1 MNVIMNTWVYIFK
14 RILSAIPILFIVSIM
29 SFTLIRLSPIDPLAQ
44 MKLNPAIS
52 ASTIEKEQKRLG
64 LDKPIVVQYFL
75 WASNFIKG
83 DMGYCID
90 NTKVSTKI
98 KTRILNTL
106 LLSLCVIFFSWIIA
120 LPLGVIAAI
129 NYNSLFDK
137 ILTVMTSVG
146 MAIPSFFFAI
156 LMLVFAQKTGF
167 FPLGGLTSVEFS
179 QMDMIHKIFDILK
192 HLILPTV
199 VLTTISL
206 SSIMRQMRAN
216 LLDVL
221 NSEYVKF
228 ARAKGLKYSKVIIK
242 HALRNAIN
250 PIITLLGFEFA
261 GLLSG
266 AALTEYVFQYPGLGK
281 LILEAVMQSDINLVM
296 ASLMIG
302 SFMLIL
308 GNLIADIL
316 LKLTDPR
323 VRV

>member
-1 MNVIMNTWVYIFK
+1 MSTWVYIFK
-14 RILSAIPILFIVSIM
+14 RILSSIPILFIVSLI
-29 SFTLIRLSPIDPLAQ
+29 SFFLIRLSPVDPLAQ
-44 MKLNPAIS
+44 LKLNPAIS
-52 ASTIEKEQKRLG
+52 QETINSETKRLG
-64 LDKPIVVQYFL
+64 LDKPVIIQYFL
-75 WASNFIKG
+75 WAKNFVKG
-83 DMGYCID
+83 DMGYCTD
-90 NTKVSTKI
+90 NIKVSTKI
-98 KTRILNTL
+98 KARMLNTL
-106 LLSLCVIFFSWIIA
+106 LLSFFVIFFSWIIA
-120 LPLGVIAAI
+120 IPLGVLAGVF
-129 NYNSLFDK
+129 YNSWFDK
-137 ILTVMTSVG
+137 MLTVLSSVG

-156 LMLVFAQKTGF
+156 LMLLFAQKTGW
-167 FPLGGLTSVEFS
+167 FPIGGLTSINFS
-179 QMDMIHKIFDILK
+179 EMSIYSKMMDIAH
-192 HLILPTV
+192 HLILPV
-199 VLTTISL
+199 FVLTTISL

-228 ARAKGLKYSKVIIK
+228 ARAKGLSPTKVIIK

-261 GLLSG
+261 SLLSG

-302 SFMLIL
+302 AFMLIL
-308 GNLIADIL
+308 GNLISDIL

>member
-1 MNVIMNTWVYIFK
+1 MKTWVYIFK
-14 RILSAIPILFIVSIM
+14 RILMSLPILFMVTLL
-29 SFTLIRLSPIDPLAQ
+29 SFFLIRLSPIDPLAQ
-44 MKLNPAIS
+44 MKLNPSIS
-52 ASTIEKEQKRLG
+52 AQTIEQETKRLG
-64 LDKPIVVQYFL
+64 LDKPVIVQYGL
-75 WASNFIKG
+75 WLKNFIKG
-83 DMGYCID
+83 NMGYCTD

-106 LLSLCVIFFSWIIA
+106 LLSLFTIFFSWIIA
-120 LPLGVIAAI
+120 IPIGVLAAV
-129 NYNSLFDK
+129 NYNTWFDK
-137 ILTVMTSVG
+137 LITVLSSVF
-146 MAIPSFFFAI
+146 MAVPSFFFAI
-156 LMLVFAQKTGF
+156 LMLLFAQKTGL
-167 FPLGGLTSVEFS
+167 FPLGGLTSSNFS
-179 QMDMIHKIFDILK
+179 DMTILGQIKDILW
-192 HLILPTV
+192 HLALPV
-199 VLTTISL
+199 FVLTTISL
-206 SSIMRQMRAN
+206 SSLVRQMRAN
-216 LLDVL
+216 MLDVL

-228 ARAKGLKYSKVIIK
+228 AIAKGVSFKKVVFK

-296 ASLMIG
+296 ASLVIG

>member
-1 MNVIMNTWVYIFK
+1 MSTWVYILK
-14 RILSAIPILFIVSIM
+14 RIASAIPILFIVSLI
-29 SFTLIRLSPIDPLAQ
+29 SFFLIRLSPVDPLAQ
-44 MKLNPAIS
+44 MRLNPAIS
-52 ASTIEKEQKRLG
+52 QETIESETKRLG
-64 LDKPIVVQYFL
+64 LDKPVIVQYFL
-75 WASNFIKG
+75 WFKNFVKG

-98 KTRILNTL
+98 KDRIFNTV
-106 LLSLCVIFFSWIIA
+106 LLSFCVIFFSWIIA
-120 LPLGVIAAI
+120 IPLGVLGAV
-129 NYNSLFDK
+129 NYNSKFDK
-137 ILTVMTSVG
+137 FLTVATSVT

-156 LMLVFAQKTGF
+156 LMLLFAQKTGL
-167 FPLGGLTSVEFS
+167 FPIGGLTSVDFN
-179 QMDMIHKIFDILK
+179 QMNLYSKVLDVAH
-192 HLILPTV
+192 HLILPV
-199 VLTTISL
+199 FVLTTISL
-206 SSIMRQMRAN
+206 SSLTRQMRAN

-228 ARAKGLKYSKVIIK
+228 AYAKGLSKNKVIIK
-242 HALRNAIN
+242 HAMRNAIN

-281 LILEAVMQSDINLVM
+281 LILDAVMQSDINLVM

-302 SFMLIL
+302 AFMLVL
-308 GNLIADIL
+308 GYIIADVL

>member
-1 MNVIMNTWVYIFK
+1 MSTWVYILK
-14 RILSAIPILFIVSIM
+14 RILSSIPILFIVSLL
-29 SFTLIRLSPIDPLAQ
+29 SFFLIRLSPVDPLAQ
-44 MKLNPAIS
+44 LKLNPAIS
-52 ASTIEKEQKRLG
+52 QETIDSEVKRLG
-64 LDKPIVVQYFL
+64 LDKPIALQYFL
-75 WASNFIKG
+75 WAKNFVKG
-83 DMGYCID
+83 DMGYCMD

-98 KTRILNTL
+98 KGRILNTL
-106 LLSLCVIFFSWIIA
+106 LLSIFVIFFSWLIA
-120 LPLGVIAAI
+120 IPLGVLAAV
-129 NYNSLFDK
+129 NYNSWFDK
-137 ILTVMTSVG
+137 MLVVLSSVG

-156 LMLVFAQKTGF
+156 LMLLFAQKTGW
-167 FPLGGLTSVEFS
+167 FPLGGLTSVNFS
-179 QMDMIHKIFDILK
+179 DLTLFAKIKDILW
-192 HLILPTV
+192 HLILPTL

-206 SSIMRQMRAN
+206 SSLMRQMRAN

-228 ARAKGLKYSKVIIK
+228 AYAKGLSKTKVIVK
-242 HALRNAIN
+242 HAFRNAIN

-281 LILEAVMQSDINLVM
+281 LILEAVMSSDINLVM

-302 SFMLIL
+302 AFMLIL
-308 GNLIADIL
+308 GNLLADIL

>member
-1 MNVIMNTWVYIFK
+1 MDTWGYILK
-14 RILSAIPILFIVSIM
+14 RIVSSIPILFIVSLI
-29 SFTLIRLSPIDPLAQ
+29 SFFLIRLSPVDPLAQ
-44 MKLNPAIS
+44 LKLNPAIS
-52 ASTIEKEQKRLG
+52 QETIESETKRLG

-75 WASNFIKG
+75 WAKNFIKG
-83 DMGYCID
+83 DMGYCTD

-98 KTRILNTL
+98 KARILNTL
-106 LLSLCVIFFSWIIA
+106 LLSICVIFFSWIIA
-120 LPLGVIAAI
+120 IPLGVFAAVY
-129 NYNSLFDK
+129 YNSWFDK
-137 ILTVMTSVG
+137 FLTVITSAG

-156 LMLVFAQKTGF
+156 LMLLFAQKTGW
-167 FPLGGLTSVEFS
+167 FPVGGLTSIDHS
-179 QMDMIHKIFDILK
+179 QMNLMYKFLDVVH
-192 HLILPTV
+192 HLILPV
-199 VLTTISL
+199 FVLTTISL
-206 SSIMRQMRAN
+206 CSLARQMRAN

-228 ARAKGLKYSKVIIK
+228 AYAKGLSKRKVVIK

-302 SFMLIL
+302 AIMLIL
-308 GNLIADIL
+308 GNLISDIL